1 MNKLSKIK
9 EKIREFFKFLLC
21 KLKGILG
28 AVLSWIKKHKIL
40 TAVIC
45 IILVIALTLT
55 VNGLRFRNAINEA
68 SLELKVEYRD
78 IEESISDST
87 VVEPNNEYSITAS
100 VAGEILSDP
109 FEEGDTVKKGD
120 LMYTI
125 DATTVENSI
134 QSADIAIAK
143 AKKAYDD
150 AVNENTNTYRDKTS
164 SASTVQSAAIA
175 VEKAQQS
182 YNDALKA
189 RDDLALKTNYS
200 GVVTTLYVSEGDTVA
215 AGAKIA
221 DVVDNDT
228 LKIKIP
234 FNTNDA
240 DNIYVG
246 DYASL
251 TLTKNGSAID
261 GYVTE
266 ISDMTESG
274 AGFTSFRR
282 VTIEVSNPGAV
293 SSGDSATAM
302 INGMACNDAGTF
314 ENITEDSITASSSG
328 KLDSLYISE
337 GERIY
342 SGATIGML
350 DADSVESQITS
361 AKLSLDD
368 ANQALERAKASQQS
382 SDSAAA
388 LNDSKLSSSVSNA
401 KLAYDDAV
409 LAKDKLLKQLE
420 DYTIKAPI
428 SGTVVTKNM
437 KKGDNVGSGSSST
450 SSYSS
455 AGAASSGSSSAAS
468 VSASSSAMAVIYD
481 MSKLKCTL
489 NVDELDVKNVRV
501 GQKVSITT
509 DVNDKEYTGTVE
521 TVSVNGTAG
530 SNGVTTYPV
539 KIDIIDFD
547 SDLLPGMNIEA
558 SIVISSAHNVLSI
571 PVSSLNR
578 GNTVYIKGDKTDEN
592 DSAPEGYRTV
602 TVVTGASD
610 DEYIEI
616 KNGLAEGDVLY
627 SSSSSATPF
636 SDQSMTEQR
645 EHAMDNMGS
654 GGGPGG
660 GVGPGGGM

>member
-9 EKIREFFKFLLC
+9 QKIRKFFKFLLC

-175 VEKAQQS
+175 AQKAQQS

-200 GVVTTLYVSEGDTVA
+200 GVVTTLYVSAGDTVA
-215 AGAKIA
+215 AGTKIA

-246 DYASL
+246 EYASL

-368 ANQALERAKASQQS
+368 ANQALERAKASRQS

-437 KKGDNVGSGSSST
+437 KKGDNIGSGSSST